1 MENENLIFQE
11 KLKFCLKCKKALAS
25 VNIRRKTEYTFLN
38 PMQIKCI
45 KSALETDT
53 LVILPTGYGK
63 SLVYELIQIICNSKM
78 IIISPINAITHE
90 QIRRL
95 DQTIKL
101 DEYLIKE
108 IGNKNPGACFT
119 NDLSKDFRLKL

>member
-1 MENENLIFQE
+1 M
-11 KLKFCLKCKKALAS
+11 KCKKALAS
-25 VNIRRKTEYTFLN
+25 VNIRRKTEYTLLN

-45 KSALETDT
+45 KSALETDS

-63 SLVYELIQIICNSKM
+63 SLVNGLIQIICNSKM
-78 IIISPINAITHE
+78 IIISPINTITDE

-101 DEYLIKE
+101 GEYLIKE
-108 IGNKNPGACFT
+108 IGNKNPG
-119 NDLSKDFRLKL
+119 K

>member
-38 PMQIKCI
+38 P
-45 KSALETDT
+45 LETDT

-63 SLVYELIQIICNSKM
+63 SLVYELKQIICNSKM
-78 IIISPINAITHE
+78 IIISPINAIIDE

-101 DEYLIKE
+101 DEYLIRE
-108 IGNKNPGACFT
+108 IGNKNPG
-119 NDLSKDFRLKL
+119 

>member
-1 MENENLIFQE
+1 MEKENLIFQE

-25 VNIRRKTEYTFLN
+25 VNIRRTTEYTFLN

-53 LVILPTGYGK
+53 LVILPTGYVK

-78 IIISPINAITHE
+78 IIISLINAITDE

-95 DQTIKL
+95 DQIIKL

-108 IGNKNPGACFT
+108 IGNK
-119 NDLSKDFRLKL
+119 KVR

>member
-1 MENENLIFQE
+1 
-11 KLKFCLKCKKALAS
+11 
-25 VNIRRKTEYTFLN
+25 
-38 PMQIKCI
+38 MQIKCI

-78 IIISPINAITHE
+78 VIISPINAIIDR
-90 QIRRL
+90 QVRRL

-101 DEYLIKE
+101 DEYLLKE
-108 IGNKNPGACFT
+108 IGNKNPG
-119 NDLSKDFRLKL
+119 K

>member
-53 LVILPTGYGK
+53 LVN
-63 SLVYELIQIICNSKM
+63 ELIQIICNSKM
-78 IIISPINAITHE
+78 IIISPINAIIDE

-108 IGNKNPGACFT
+108 SGNKNPG
-119 NDLSKDFRLKL
+119 K

>member
-1 MENENLIFQE
+1 M
-11 KLKFCLKCKKALAS
+11 
-25 VNIRRKTEYTFLN
+25 EYTFLN

-78 IIISPINAITHE
+78 IFISPINAIIDE
-90 QIRRL
+90 RL

-108 IGNKNPGACFT
+108 IGNKSPG
-119 NDLSKDFRLKL
+119 K